1 MSSKFQFTKTGFEAL
16 QNEYSQIDQK
26 LAHTAKR
33 LEEAR
38 LMGDLR
44 ENSEY
49 HAAKDDLAEF
59 NARKLELEAILKQAV
74 VAEDES
80 ASSGVVGVGKTVTV
94 KTPTTQIT
102 YMIVGDFEADPLAKK
117 LSPTSPI
124 GQALSG
130 KKKGDKVSITIP
142 AGVVEYEIIEVT

>member
-1 MSSKFQFTKTGFEAL
+1 MSSKFQFTKAGFELL

-49 HAAKDDLAEF
+49 HAAKDDLAEL
-59 NARKLELEAILKQAV
+59 NARKVELESIFKQAQV
-74 VAEDES
+74 MDES
-80 ASSGVVGVGKTVTV
+80 TSSGVVCVGKSVTV
-94 KTPTTQIT
+94 KTPTAQIT
-102 YMIVGDFEADPLAKK
+102 YTIVGDFEADPIAKK

-142 AGVVEYEIIEVT
+142 AGVIEYEIIEVT